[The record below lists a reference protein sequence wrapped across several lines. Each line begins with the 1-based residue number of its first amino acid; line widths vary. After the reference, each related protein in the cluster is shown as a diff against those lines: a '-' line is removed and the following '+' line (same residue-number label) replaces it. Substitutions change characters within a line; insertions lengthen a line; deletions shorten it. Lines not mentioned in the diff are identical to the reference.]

1 MLRFCWALMVIL
13 FAGSFS
19 GLAVAQSNGQGAS
32 PAQGAPNVAPPVA
45 QAPAKSQPPANV
57 PLPPKRPNA
66 ASAISKSLAPAQP
79 SALSPEEAV
88 QNANA
93 YLNGVTTMIADFTQI
108 GVDGRRSEGKLYVQK
123 PGKLRFQYDPPAVM
137 EVIADGRS
145 VAVRNRRL
153 NTQDMAYIGQT
164 PLKFLLKTKLDLT
177 RDTKVLDVV
186 SNANSTN
193 ILIEDKATFGGT
205 SRISLIFD
213 PVSFA
218 LRQWTVIDP
227 QGYETIVSLF
237 NVDLNEK
244 PDPSLFKINEGP
256 VRD

>member
-1 MLRFCWALMVIL
+1 M
-13 FAGSFS
+13 
-19 GLAVAQSNGQGAS
+19 
-32 PAQGAPNVAPPVA
+32 
-45 QAPAKSQPPANV
+45 
-57 PLPPKRPNA
+57 
-66 ASAISKSLAPAQP
+66 
-79 SALSPEEAV
+79 
-88 QNANA
+88 
-93 YLNGVTTMIADFTQI
+93 
-108 GVDGRRSEGKLYVQK
+108 
-123 PGKLRFQYDPPAVM
+123 
-137 EVIADGRS
+137 
-145 VAVRNRRL
+145 
-153 NTQDMAYIGQT
+153 
-164 PLKFLLKTKLDLT
+164 
-177 RDTKVLDVV
+177 LDVV